1 MKLLF
6 WREFKDLN
14 SFKLH
19 KMITIVIV
27 IIIIKVDIQLGHS
40 GKTVQSSEH
49 KKTSKFIKFII
60 I

>member
-1 MKLLF
+1 
-6 WREFKDLN
+6 
-14 SFKLH
+14 
-19 KMITIVIV
+19 MIIIVIVVV
-27 IIIIKVDIQLGHS
+27 IIIIKVDFQLGHS